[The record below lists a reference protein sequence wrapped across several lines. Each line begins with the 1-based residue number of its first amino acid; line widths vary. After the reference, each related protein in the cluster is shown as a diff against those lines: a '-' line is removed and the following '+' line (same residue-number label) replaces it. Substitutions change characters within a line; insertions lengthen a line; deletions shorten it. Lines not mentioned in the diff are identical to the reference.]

1 VDKLVA
7 ILKDNKKLIVSLQKL
22 ANTLAEQA
30 EKAQETILNVELSV
44 ELSVEQKVQ
53 SLTCMRMP
61 YSYQLDALTEFGQNA
76 LLLCTQPQPLVQ
88 VDMRFY
94 FASKRI
100 IEPPTIGE
108 NDPGR
113 TSAYAAYY
121 GNEQKR
127 KLGTK
132 EYYAHGGQGSRA
144 KKMERKKLK
153 NLPGGRSISDIES
166 NIPSCKSTSVS
177 DYVAWMN
184 YVLLNLK
191 YLFDFYNFE
200 NTAENRWQNFVSK
213 QASIEESVNILI
225 NGGKKYAGNKRRRR
239 ETRKRKKEPQ
249 SLAGPPAPST
259 PSISQLNLDQAPQQ
273 HK

>member
-1 VDKLVA
+1 LAHKSEFYFIKRTNV
-7 ILKDNKKLIVSLQKL
+7 LIHLH
-22 ANTLAEQA
+22 
-30 EKAQETILNVELSV
+30 SV
-44 ELSVEQKVQ
+44 EDLINLPERKGLLFCNEVKTDGFACRLSFARGKKSRATEENPDAEAREKVQ
-53 SLTCMRMP
+53 LT
-61 YSYQLDALTEFGQNA
+61 LDDFTGTEIRSFFRPA
-76 LLLCTQPQPLVQ
+76 
-88 VDMRFY
+88 
-94 FASKRI
+94 
-100 IEPPTIGE
+100 TI
-108 NDPGR
+108 DPGR
-113 TSAYAAYY
+113 TSTYAAYY

-144 KKMERKKLK
+144 KKMERKKKLK

-177 DYVAWMN
+177 DYVTWTN

-200 NTAENRWQNFVSK
+200 NTAEDRWQNFVRK
-213 QASIEESVNILI
+213 QASIEESVKILI
-225 NGGKKYAGNKRRRR
+225 NGGKKYAGNKRRKKPNKRRRR
-239 ETRKRKKEPQ
+239 EARKRKKAQ

-259 PSISQLNLDQAPQQ
+259 PSLSQLNLDQAPQH